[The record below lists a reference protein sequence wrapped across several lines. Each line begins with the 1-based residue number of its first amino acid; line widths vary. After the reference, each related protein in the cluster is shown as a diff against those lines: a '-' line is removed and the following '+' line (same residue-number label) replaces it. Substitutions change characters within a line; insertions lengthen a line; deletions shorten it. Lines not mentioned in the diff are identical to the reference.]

1 MTYTNEKKLIKDAKR
16 IIAHHNEVSRLKGEN
31 FNVFS
36 ILNMEHKENGTHSA
50 LLGELLNPKG
60 SHLKGDLFL
69 QLFLQTVGN
78 DTINLD
84 KASVVL
90 EKYIGRRMMPTY

>member
-1 MTYTNEKKLIKDAKR
+1 MTYTNEKKLIQDAQR

-50 LLGELLNPKG
+50 FLGELLNPNG
-60 SHLKGDLFL
+60 SHSKGNLFL
-69 QLFLQTVGN
+69 QLFLQTIDN
-78 DTINLD
+78 NSMNWD
-84 KASVVL
+84 
-90 EKYIGRRMMPTY
+90 